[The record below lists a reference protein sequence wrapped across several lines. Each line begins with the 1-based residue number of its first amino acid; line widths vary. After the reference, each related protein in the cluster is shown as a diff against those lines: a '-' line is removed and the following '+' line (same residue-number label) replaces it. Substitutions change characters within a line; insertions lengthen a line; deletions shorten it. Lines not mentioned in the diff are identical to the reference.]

1 MARENVNQLPV
12 IEFGHFVGFVTRAD
26 VLRLM
31 QVRTELGGGRDTPS
45 GAR

>member
-1 MARENVNQLPV
+1 M
-12 IEFGHFVGFVTRAD
+12 EFGRFVGFVTRAD

-31 QVRTELGGGRDTPS
+31 QVRSELGGDRGTSS